1 MAIGPLREYCLF
13 DQKSLPFCM
22 TLDIRQLGA
31 FLCVAH
37 HGTLGRAA
45 QTLNI
50 TQPALSR
57 TIKRLEDQVGAP
69 LFERHT
75 TGMVL
80 TPFGH
85 ALLPHAK
92 VLQHEADQATEEIDA
107 LRGLAKGTIRVGA
120 VASAISLILPLA
132 IARVLARWPN
142 LQVHIVEG
150 VGDLLTDALLK
161 HEIDLAIGVS
171 LTENE
176 AICAI
181 PDAEWHDTSDVI
193 AATGHPLREQ
203 GALQVTDLIGHKW
216 VLPPQGTA
224 PFAEVVAL
232 FREQGLP
239 GPDVVVETRS
249 IIAIKSLV
257 THAGFLSWMPRP
269 MYDAERLAGL
279 VQALSVTGSPRDRRL
294 MVFRRRQGV
303 LSGPAV
309 KLLDALR
316 EVAAQD

>member
-1 MAIGPLREYCLF
+1 
-13 DQKSLPFCM
+13 M
-22 TLDIRQLGA
+22 TLDIRQLSA
-31 FLCVAH
+31 FLSVAQ

-57 TIKRLEDQVGAP
+57 TIKRLEEQLGAP
-69 LFERHT
+69 LFERYS

-80 TPFGH
+80 TPYGQ
-85 ALLPHAK
+85 ALVPHATI
-92 VLQHEADQATEEIDA
+92 LQHQAIQATEEIDA
-107 LRGLAKGTIRVGA
+107 LRGLAKGTLRVGA

-142 LQVHIVEG
+142 LQVQIVEG
-150 VGDLLTDALLK
+150 VGDLLTNALLK

-176 AICAI
+176 DICAI
-181 PDAEWHDTSDVI
+181 TDTQWQDTSYII
-193 AATGHPLREQ
+193 AATSHPLRKRKPIKLEDTL
-203 GALQVTDLIGHKW
+203 AHHW

-224 PFAEVVAL
+224 PYSEVSNL
-232 FREQGLP
+232 FKTHGLRL
-239 GPDVVVETRS
+239 PDIMVETRS

-269 MYDAERLAGL
+269 MYDPERIAKLADALPIADAPKQRKLL
-279 VQALSVTGSPRDRRL
+279 V
-294 MVFRRRQGV
+294 FKRRQG
-303 LSGPAV
+303 LLPAPAV

-316 EVAAQD
+316 EVAAES